1 MSNVIEVNDSNFE
14 AEVINSP
21 VPVLVDFFGDHC
33 GPCRMLKPVLDALAE
48 SMSDKVKIVTVDVA
62 ANERLVSDY
71 RISAVP
77 TLIVFKEGRELH
89 RMIGLKDMHY
99 LKEALVVGRL

>member
-1 MSNVIEVNDSNFE
+1 MSNLIEVNESTFE

-33 GPCRMLKPVLDALAE
+33 GPCRSLKPVLIALAE
-48 SMSDKVKIVTVDVA
+48 SMGESVKIVTVDVA
-62 ANERLVSDY
+62 TNERLVSDY

-77 TLIVFKEGRELH
+77 TLIVFKEGKEIH
-89 RMIGLKDMHY
+89 RMVGLKDMKY
-99 LKEALVVGRL
+99 LKEALAV

>member
-33 GPCRMLKPVLDALAE
+33 GPCRMLKPVLVALAE
-48 SMSDKVKIVTVDVA
+48 SMGDKVKVVTVDVA
-62 ANERLVSDY
+62 TNERLVNDY

-77 TLIVFKEGRELH
+77 TLIVFKEGKELH
-89 RMIGLKDMHY
+89 RMVGLKDMKY
-99 LKEALVVGRL
+99 LKETLAV